1 MLSGKS
7 REFFAGRWYQH
18 SMWMQIEF
26 LSKICFCA
34 HLKLCSKKAILENE
48 LSEIK
53 VVTSHLVHF
62 LFKWDI
68 FRGWGRQT
76 QGGWAGSHHRI
87 TLSNLV
93 LRGDTGGH
101 LHLCC
106 FQLLTTMNIAVMNNN
121 IYIYL
126 FKYKF
131 LFLLGEYPGLR
142 LLNHGM
148 SYFCRSVTKSCAT
161 LCDPMDR

>member
-7 REFFAGRWYQH
+7 REFFAGRWYQY

-34 HLKLCSKKAILENE
+34 HLQLCSKKAILENE
-48 LSEIK
+48 LSEMK

-68 FRGWGRQT
+68 FRGWGRQS
-76 QGGWAGSHHRI
+76 QGGRAGSHHRI
-87 TLSNLV
+87 TLPNLV
-93 LRGDTGGH
+93 SHGDTGGH

-121 IYIYL
+121 IYLYL
-126 FKYKF
+126 NKSFYF
-131 LFLLGEYPGLR
+131 SWVNTQDWDCWIVVCLIFVVQSPSHVRLF
-142 LLNHGM
+142 
-148 SYFCRSVTKSCAT
+148 VT
-161 LCDPMDR
+161 P